1 MIAANRSGTHFYM
14 TDSLFDNAFFALL
27 RSGLWEQGAQI
38 SPYEPLDFNA
48 LFQMAKDQS
57 VVGLLAAGLE
67 HVEDRKVTKQEAV
80 PFLKKVVALENR
92 NASMNTFI
100 ESLFIKLRGAG
111 ISSMLV
117 KGQGIAQCYE
127 RPQWRYSGDVDLLLD
142 ADNYVKAREL
152 FAKEI
157 AVAEPE
163 GKSIKHQGM
172 KLGAWTVELH
182 GTLRS
187 ELSPRVDRI
196 IDSVQDECIRFGLVR
211 LWRDGGTDIFLPS
224 PDSDVIFIFTHI
236 LKHFYKGGIGLRQIC
251 DCCRLLWTYRD
262 GIDKSLLEKRLRK
275 MRLMSEWKAF
285 AAMAVD
291 YLGFPISEM
300 PLYDPDIRWSKKA
313 TRILSF
319 IMKVGNFGWK
329 RDMSYYQ
336 KYPYLVRKAIS
347 LGRRFGDSVRHITIF
362 PLDSFL
368 FFPNL
373 VFSGLRNA
381 SRGE

>member
-1 MIAANRSGTHFYM
+1 MIAANRSVTLFYM

-27 RSGLWEQGAQI
+27 RSGLWEQGAQV

-142 ADNYVKAREL
+142 AENYVKAREL

-196 IDSVQDECIRFGLVR
+196 IDSVQEECIRFGLVR
-211 LWRDGGTDIFLPS
+211 TWRNGETDIFLPS
-224 PDSDVIFIFTHI
+224 PDCDVIFIFTHI

-251 DCCRLLWTYRD
+251 DWCRLLWIYWN
-262 GIDKSLLEKRLRK
+262 GIDKSLLEKWLRE

-285 AAMAVD
+285 AAMVVD
-291 YLGFPISEM
+291 YLGFPATDM
-300 PLYDPDIRWSKKA
+300 PLYDPDPKWSKKA

-319 IMKVGNFGWK
+319 ILKVGNFGWK

-347 LGRRFGDSVRHITIF
+347 LGRRFGDSVRHVSIF
-362 PLDSFL
+362 PLDSL
-368 FFPNL
+368 RFFPNL